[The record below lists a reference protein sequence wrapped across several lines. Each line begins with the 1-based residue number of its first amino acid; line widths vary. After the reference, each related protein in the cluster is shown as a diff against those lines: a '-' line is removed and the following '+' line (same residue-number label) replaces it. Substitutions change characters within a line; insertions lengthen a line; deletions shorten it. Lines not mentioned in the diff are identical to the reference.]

1 MFRMV
6 TRRIKK
12 LVAWAIALGVLA
24 LVALGAYAAIVLL

>member
-1 MFRMV
+1 MV

-24 LVALGAYAAIVLL
+24 LVALGVYAAIVLL